1 MSQLVP
7 LPSPG
12 NSNRRRYGRFAVAVP
27 VDVVVLRSGVPSTIP
42 GRSIEVGEGGV
53 SAVLAGEVHPG
64 ESVGVS
70 LQLPFVLEPV
80 QAKAV
85 VRHLGPMRCG
95 IQFIAMSAEQLTAL
109 RTWARMA
116 GERSGEYRGPE
127 LVQENDVAPVRTQ
140 PATVHRVKTR
150 KRLVRAGRSAGWRPQ
165 LRWFVLL
172 LIATLAGL
180 SWWWYHDWDQLE
192 DTTSTAVTGE
202 ESSVQVPGMI
212 MQQHLLHRVDPEYP
226 AEAEQTR
233 LQGLVVVK
241 ASIGPDGT
249 VKHVQPVSGPP
260 LLAQAASDA
269 VRWWRF
275 QPYQVNGQTVP
286 VETTIEVDFQLPK

>member
-1 MSQLVP
+1 MSHLVS

-12 NSNRRRYGRFAVAVP
+12 KSNQRRFGRFAVSVP

-42 GRSIEVGEGGV
+42 GRSVEISEGGV
-53 SAVLAGEVHPG
+53 SAVLAGEVQPG

-116 GERSGEYRGPE
+116 AERSGEYRGPE
-127 LVQENDVAPVRTQ
+127 LVQPRPEAPAAPQRNLSSG
-140 PATVHRVKTR
+140 RTR
-150 KRLVRAGRSAGWRPQ
+150 KRAARPEPWASWRPQ
-165 LRWFVLL
+165 LRWVVLL
-172 LIATLAGL
+172 VLVTLAGL
-180 SWWWYHDWDQLE
+180 GWWWYQGWNQL
-192 DTTSTAVTGE
+192 DDRTVTAAPAEQVA
-202 ESSVQVPGMI
+202 VQVPGSI

-226 AEAEQTR
+226 AEAEQAHI
-233 LQGLVVVK
+233 QGLVVVN
-241 ASIGPDGT
+241 ASIAPDGT
-249 VKHVQPVSGPP
+249 VQHVQPVSGPP
-260 LLAQAASDA
+260 VLAQAATEA

-275 QPYQVNGQTVP
+275 QPYQVDGNAVP
-286 VETTIEVDFQLPK
+286 VETTIEIDFQLPK